1 MIIYLIRHGITDA
14 CNNDQIIN
22 KNVSLNQLG
31 IIQIE
36 YIRSKIDKNVK
47 NIICSNTKR
56 TIETSKIIQQKIISN
71 INIDDRLLNKNKEK
85 NDELYYQVIKCLLNE
100 LIIKDENII
109 LVTHGKIVKMIFSII
124 KFNKIDKSY
133 TDSLDL
139 GYGSLC
145 ILEYYNNK
153 FDIKLYN
160 YHLN

>member
-22 KNVSLNQLG
+22 KNVSLNQQG

-36 YIRSKIDKNVK
+36 YIRSKIDQNVK

-56 TIETSKIIQQKIISN
+56 TIETSKIIQEKIISN
-71 INIDDRLLNKNKEK
+71 INIDDRLLNKNK
-85 NDELYYQVIKCLLNE
+85 NDELYFELIKSLLNE
-100 LIIKDENII
+100 LITKDENII

-124 KFNKIDKSY
+124 KFNEINKSY
-133 TDSLDL
+133 TNSLEL

-145 ILEYYNNK
+145 ILDYNNNK
-153 FDIKLYN
+153 FDKKLYN